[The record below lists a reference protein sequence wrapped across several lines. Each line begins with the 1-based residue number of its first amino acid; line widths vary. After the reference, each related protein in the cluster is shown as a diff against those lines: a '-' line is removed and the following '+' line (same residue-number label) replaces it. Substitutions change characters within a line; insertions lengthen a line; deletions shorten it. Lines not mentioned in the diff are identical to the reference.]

1 MYNFRIHAIL
11 LPSMVYRLGVIHIYN
26 IKMVSKLLNIP
37 TVTIRAWENRYHIID
52 PVRDENGH
60 RLYSDQD
67 VKDLEWLLEQTKVHG
82 MSIKHAAKKLE
93 DQRKRQDE
101 KFEVVEAQ
109 IELPH
114 DAMYGGVYETQ
125 HEAQLRQKLYE
136 ALLEVNP
143 LEANR
148 YIDMGFSMYDF
159 DRMLQYI
166 IVPTL
171 VKVGDDWESGK
182 ISVAQEHF
190 STELIKHRLF
200 QFLRLF
206 QQSAHYPRMIA
217 ACPSNERH
225 EVGLLIF
232 TLFLRRKGVDI
243 VYLGSDMPVEGLI
256 EIQARLNIN
265 YVLLSASDRTR
276 LNEHMNYMT
285 QVISVNNNTKFI
297 VGGPGFSHLKT
308 KDLPIT
314 HLTGNVADWN
324 NWFDH
329 AFAVRSYE

>member
-1 MYNFRIHAIL
+1 
-11 LPSMVYRLGVIHIYN
+11 
-26 IKMVSKLLNIP
+26 MVSKLLNIP

-93 DQRKRQDE
+93 DQRKRKDE
-101 KFEVVEAQ
+101 RFEAVEAQ
-109 IELPH
+109 MEYTHDTMH
-114 DAMYGGVYETQ
+114 DAAYETQ

-148 YIDMGFSMYDF
+148 CIDMGFSMYDF
-159 DRMLQYI
+159 DRMLHYI

-206 QQSAHYPRMIA
+206 QQSPHYPRMIA

-243 VYLGSDMPVEGLI
+243 VYLGPDMPVEGLI
-256 EIQARLNIN
+256 EIQERLNIN
-265 YVLLSASDRTR
+265 YVLLSALDQTR
-276 LNEHMNYMT
+276 LNEHMQYMT
-285 QVISVNNNTKFI
+285 QVLAVHKRTQFI
-297 VGGPGFSHLKT
+297 VGGPGFTRLNK
-308 KDLPIT
+308 KELPIT
-314 HLTGNVADWN
+314 HLTGSVSDWD
-324 NWFDH
+324 NWFHD
-329 AFAVRSYE
+329 AFAVRS